1 MAPVYFGLL
10 RCTFSPRWRFH
21 RWIWRTPMCHDWLTR
36 PNRAGLPSIITEGD
50 DKIERSVFELFP
62 RLAVGVGGVD
72 GSVNCLALVHEKAF
86 RHNCRAGI
94 FPLTV
99 IPKAASAPLSINE
112 STTAAMLNGTN
123 ASRVTGYDPLPPV
136 APLRLSGDQDPAERR
151 QKHEYKPAHVI
162 GQGNALVDRALH
174 QPDPEARATATGS
187 MKRSST
193 VAKCSQSRKSPLN
206 PRLCAT

>member
-1 MAPVYFGLL
+1 MYLL
-10 RCTFSPRWRFH
+10 SPQWRFH
-21 RWIWRTPMCHDWLTR
+21 RGWIGGTPMCHDWLTR
-36 PNRAGLPSIITEGD
+36 PNRAALPGIITEGN
-50 DKIERSVFELFP
+50 DKIERSLFELFP

-86 RHNCRAGI
+86 RQNCRAGI

-123 ASRVTGYDPLPPV
+123 ASRAKGYDPLPPV

-162 GQGNALVDRALH
+162 EQGNAVVNRALH
-174 QPDPEARATATGS
+174 QPDPEARRDGNRVYE
-187 MKRSST
+187 KIQHYGEVLP
-193 VAKCSQSRKSPLN
+193 VAKVSIKS
-206 PRLCAT
+206 RLCAT